1 MECDA
6 DDDAD
11 ESACS
16 GTRLLA
22 RAPSSGD
29 VADQYHVGN
38 GSSIDGWL
46 MLWPH
51 PTETDRLTQQLNA
64 LLDHFNIFTA
74 DYSSSV
80 RRRHLES
87 TFYYADT
94 N

>member
-38 GSSIDGWL
+38 GSSIDG
-46 MLWPH
+46 
-51 PTETDRLTQQLNA
+51 
-64 LLDHFNIFTA
+64 
-74 DYSSSV
+74 
-80 RRRHLES
+80 
-87 TFYYADT
+87 
-94 N
+94 